1 MNYLKYLVYAMVLYL
16 LFTFI
21 PKNKIYLIDL
31 LTMVASLIAFNVAYD
46 LLEMTFNKSVLEG
59 YDPRDN
65 TTLFNEVNSYD
76 SNLNY
81 GFDQKFQELSPY
93 DNIENKD
100 ELETEVEEQVE
111 ESSETKGVD
120 QKQQVEKEVEDVVE
134 EDVVEEDNNLSKIE
148 PVSKDEGI
156 KQTVMQQEPSEIPK
170 EKEGNVIAA
179 LETSKN
185 SNLASLEL
193 TKEDD
198 NKKDKLKYKEND
210 TFKRQKDFIHGY
222 SYMHTDNWSLPMQRQ
237 SVCKNP
243 KPCKVCPRQTK
254 GFDKDLMKWNIKN

>member
-21 PKNKIYLIDL
+21 PKNKVYLVDL
-31 LTMVASLIAFNVAYD
+31 LTMVAALITFNVAYD
-46 LLEMTFNKSVLEG
+46 LLEMTFNKNVLEG

-65 TTLFNEVNSYD
+65 TALFSEVNNND
-76 SNLNY
+76 SNLRY

-93 DNIENKD
+93 ANIENKE
-100 ELETEVEEQVE
+100 ELENEVEEQAKEQIEESSEIQGVDPKEQVEEQVE
-111 ESSETKGVD
+111 E
-120 QKQQVEKEVEDVVE
+120 QIE
-134 EDVVEEDNNLSKIE
+134 ESQIE
-148 PVSKDEGI
+148 PKSKDDNI
-156 KQTVMQQEPSEIPK
+156 KKTVMQQEPSEIPK

>member
-46 LLEMTFNKSVLEG
+46 LLEMTLNKSVLEG

-65 TTLFNEVNSYD
+65 TALFSEVNSLD
-76 SNLNY
+76 SSLRY

-93 DNIENKD
+93 ANIEDKE
-100 ELETEVEEQVE
+100 ELENESEEQGAE
-111 ESSETKGVD
+111 QSEIKGVD
-120 QKQQVEKEVEDVVE
+120 PKQQVEKKVE
-134 EDVVEEDNNLSKIE
+134 EKDEEPQMNSE
-148 PVSKDEGI
+148 SKDDNI
-156 KQTVMQQEPSEIPK
+156 KKTVMQQEPSEIPK

-193 TKEDD
+193 SNEDA
-198 NKKDKLKYKEND
+198 NKKDKIEYKVDD

-237 SVCKNP
+237 AVCKNP
-243 KPCKVCPRQTK
+243 KPCRVCPRQTT
-254 GFDKDLMKWNIKN
+254 GFDKDLMKWNVKN

>member
-31 LTMVASLIAFNVAYD
+31 LTIVASLIVFNVAYD
-46 LLEMTFNKSVLEG
+46 LLEITFNKSVVEG

-65 TTLFNEVNSYD
+65 TEIFSEVNNND
-76 SNLNY
+76 SNLRY

-93 DNIENKD
+93 ANIEDKE
-100 ELETEVEEQVE
+100 ELENESEEQGTE
-111 ESSETKGVD
+111 QSEIKGVD
-120 QKQQVEKEVEDVVE
+120 PKQQVEKEVEEKDEEQVE
-134 EDVVEEDNNLSKIE
+134 EPQMESE
-148 PVSKDEGI
+148 SKDDNI
-156 KQTVMQQEPSEIPK
+156 KKTVMQQEPSEIQK

-185 SNLASLEL
+185 NNLASLEL
-193 TKEDD
+193 SQEDN
-198 NKKDKLKYKEND
+198 NKKDKIEYKAD
-210 TFKRQKDFIHGY
+210 DSFKRQKDFIHGY

-254 GFDKDLMKWNIKN
+254 GFDKDLMKWNVKN

>member
-65 TTLFNEVNSYD
+65 TALFNEVNSYD
-76 SNLNY
+76 SNLRY

-93 DNIENKD
+93 ANIENKE
-100 ELETEVEEQVE
+100 ELDVEVEEQVE
-111 ESSETKGVD
+111 EQVEEPSKIKGVD
-120 QKQQVEKEVEDVVE
+120 PKQQVEKKVEDVVE
-134 EDVVEEDNNLSKIE
+134 EDNKVSQIE
-148 PVSKDEGI
+148 TVSKEENI
-156 KQTVMQQEPSEIPK
+156 KQSVMQQEPSETPK

-254 GFDKDLMKWNIKN
+254 GFDKDLMKWNVKN